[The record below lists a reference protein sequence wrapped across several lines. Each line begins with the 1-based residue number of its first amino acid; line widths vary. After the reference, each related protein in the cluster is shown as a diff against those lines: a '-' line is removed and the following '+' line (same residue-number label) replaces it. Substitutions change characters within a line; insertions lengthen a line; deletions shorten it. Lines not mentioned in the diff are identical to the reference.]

1 MPVDEPVT
9 YWLRQLEAGD
19 ENAARSLWQRYYRE
33 LVKLARARFGTMPRR
48 VADEE
53 DVALSVL
60 RCLYEGAARGQF
72 AELDNRHDL
81 WQLLATITGRK
92 VIDQQ
97 RLLCKQKRGGGQVRG
112 DSVLS
117 GSNDEHLGVGFDQF
131 RGDAPTPE
139 VLAITAEEYRRLMH
153 LLADDRLRQIAECK
167 LEGYANEQ
175 IGERLSLACRS
186 IERKLQRIRQIWRD
200 ELTAC
205 GEPPASVGRLPDGA
219 PST

>member
-19 ENAARSLWQRYYRE
+19 EDAARSLWQRYYLE

-72 AELDNRHDL
+72 AELDNRRDL
-81 WQLLATITGRK
+81 WQLLAAITGRK

-117 GSNDEHLGVGFDQF
+117 GSNDDQPGVGFDQF
-131 RGDAPTPE
+131 RGEAPTPE

-153 LLADDRLRQIAECK
+153 LLVDDRLRQIAECK
-167 LEGYANEQ
+167 LEGYTNEQ
-175 IGERLSLACRS
+175 IGERLGLACRS
-186 IERKLQRIRQIWRD
+186 IERKLQRIREIWRD
-200 ELTAC
+200 EL
-205 GEPPASVGRLPDGA
+205 AS
-219 PST
+219 